1 MHPSS
6 EKAQTDSQV
15 TSFIRS
21 VTRGVPRHYKT
32 AYLLQRLQRAR
43 EDDLYVEAAM
53 ILAELACQPAP
64 SKQTPS
70 TIQLQCLIRL
80 VPVRWEDVREFF
92 GRSPSGLS
100 NIFLHQL
107 DVLEAQYAD
116 LVLLT
121 HEIAASRLFEYAR
134 AVFDVGSPYT
144 NIWAFIDGTVRGI
157 CRPTSR
163 RRGRKKNKLLD
174 QQSVYN
180 GHKRKHALKFQTLV
194 TPNGLI
200 SHLCG
205 PYPGRNH
212 DIKTYRESD
221 LSTIIRNDLRF
232 REYRNFG
239 DCAYGRGDVLISPF
253 DGAIGN
259 LTPEQRHINSALSKI
274 RVSVE
279 WPYAQIVNY

>member
-1 MHPSS
+1 MN
-6 EKAQTDSQV
+6 
-15 TSFIRS
+15 IRDI
-21 VTRGVPRHYKT
+21 VTRERTRATVIEALCVVLYK
-32 AYLLQRLQRAR
+32 
-43 EDDLYVEAAM
+43 
-53 ILAELACQPAP
+53 LA
-64 SKQTPS
+64 
-70 TIQLQCLIRL
+70 